1 MLLKRGAN
9 RDLKST
15 EGKSV
20 MDFGE
25 NLFSI
30 FEIYYFDYN
39 SFLANELED
48 VEVKNK
54 IIELL
59 KN

>member
-15 EGKSV
+15 EGKSAI
-20 MDFGE
+20 DFGE
-25 NLFSI
+25 NLFSL

-39 SFLANELED
+39 SFIILSYNSFLNNNE
-48 VEVKNK
+48 
-54 IIELL
+54 
-59 KN
+59 